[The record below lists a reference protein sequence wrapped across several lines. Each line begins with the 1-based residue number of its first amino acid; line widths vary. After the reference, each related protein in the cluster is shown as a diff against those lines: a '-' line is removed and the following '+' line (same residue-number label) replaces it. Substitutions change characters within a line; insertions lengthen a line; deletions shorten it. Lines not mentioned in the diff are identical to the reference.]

1 MWPFLPKKCDCAE
14 TPTNPATPCN
24 ENLQVAS
31 DYVYNG
37 EDLSCIGVNQG
48 DDLTTA
54 LQKID
59 YYLCSREFTEYFL
72 TYVENNIVLFT
83 EFIELVNGVI
93 NCETIQACGPST
105 TTTTSSSTSTSS
117 TTTTT
122 TTLACNCIEVFATN
136 GDEVNYIDCNN
147 LKQIELFVGSPST
160 IPPYV
165 GANSKLYCAKSVI
178 VFGSFFTVNHGLCE
192 LGSYCN
198 PTTTTTTTLTP
209 TTTTTSSS
217 STTTT
222 TSTSSSTTTTTTTV
236 NPNLFPLNGEWL
248 INSVNSNVNIN
259 SINNLSGSS
268 VSCVNALCNFPINS
282 SSGTYAATPPT
293 SDGFTPI
300 ITSPITTLTL
310 NLSWGTLI
318 PGATYY
324 FQIYV
329 NGVLITPV
337 TNVFYG
343 TPVVTL
349 NIPLVTG
356 NEDVSIIFNG
366 TV

>member
-1 MWPFLPKKCDCAE
+1 MWPFLPKKCNCSE
-14 TPTNPATPCN
+14 TPTNPVTLCD
-24 ENLQVAS
+24 ENLQASS
-31 DYVYNG
+31 DYVYN
-37 EDLSCIGVNQG
+37 ESDLSCIGINQG

-54 LQKID
+54 IQKID

-72 TYVENNIVLFT
+72 TYVETNIVLFT
-83 EFIELVNGVI
+83 EFIELVNGAI
-93 NCETIQACGPST
+93 NCQTIQACGSST
-105 TTTTSSSTSTSS
+105 TTTTSSSTSTST

-122 TTLACNCIEVFATN
+122 TTLPCSCIEVFATN
-136 GDEVNYIDCNN
+136 GDEVNYTDCNN

-165 GANSKLYCAKSVI
+165 GANSKLYCAKSVT
-178 VFGSFFTVNHGLCE
+178 VFGSFFTVNHGSCE

-198 PTTTTTTTLTP
+198 PTTTTTTTVAPT

-217 STTTT
+217 STTT

-236 NPNLFPLNGEWL
+236 NPSLFPLTGEWL

-268 VSCVNALCNFPINS
+268 VSCVNALCSFPINAS
-282 SSGTYAATPPT
+282 TGNFAATPPT
-293 SDGFTPI
+293 SDGFTFIYTP
-300 ITSPITTLTL
+300 PITTLTL

-324 FQIYV
+324 FEIYV
-329 NGVLITPV
+329 NSVLITPV
-337 TNVFYG
+337 TNIFYG

-356 NEDVSIIFNG
+356 NEDVSIVFNG
-366 TV
+366 TI

>member
-14 TPTNPATPCN
+14 TPTNPGTLCN

-31 DYVYNG
+31 EYVYNG
-37 EDLSCIGVNQG
+37 EDLSCIGIEHG
-48 DDLTTA
+48 DDLTTI

-59 YYLCSREFTEYFL
+59 YYLCSRAYTEYVL
-72 TYVENNIVLFT
+72 NYIENNIELFP

-93 NCETIQACGPST
+93 NCETIQACGPLT

-122 TTLACNCIEVFATN
+122 TTLPCNCFEVFAFF
-136 GDEVNYIDCNN
+136 GDQVTYTDCEN
-147 LKQIELFVGSPST
+147 IEHIEIFEGTPST

-165 GANSKLYCAKSVI
+165 GATSKLYCAKSINVLEEAFI
-178 VFGSFFTVNHGLCE
+178 RDFGLCS

-198 PTTTTTTTLTP
+198 PTTTTTTTSIPL

-222 TSTSSSTTTTTTTV
+222 TSSSTTTTTTTTI
-236 NPNLFPLNGEWL
+236 NPDLFPLQGEWQ
-248 INSVNSNVNIN
+248 INSVNANVNIN
-259 SINNLSGSS
+259 SINNLSGSY

-282 SSGTYAATPPT
+282 VSGIFTATPPT
-293 SDGFTPI
+293 SDGFTYINTP
-300 ITSPITTLTL
+300 PITTLTL
-310 NLSWGTLI
+310 NLSWVTLV

-329 NGVLITPV
+329 NSVLIIPV
-337 TNVFYG
+337 TNVYYG

-356 NEDVSIIFNG
+356 NEDVSIVFNG